1 MTFSMPRRPA
11 RLRTRRRSPIGVT
24 LAVLAGVVILVM
36 ILAQVWTEVLWY
48 DQVGFFQVL
57 RNEWATR
64 VILFA
69 VGFVVMAGATGLALR
84 LAYRSRPV
92 YPPSSPEQATLDH
105 YREQIEPLRRFAMA
119 AGPLMLGVFGGA
131 AASSQWAE
139 VLLFLNRVP
148 FGRTDPQFGMDL
160 SFFVFTL
167 PVLRFITS
175 FLMATTVL
183 AAIGSV
189 ATHYLYGGIRI
200 AAQGAGTA
208 SRAEPGDHAD
218 PPQRVGRITLAP
230 LVTRAARVQVACLA
244 AFFLLLVAANY
255 WLDRFSLLTK
265 TGDKFD
271 GAGYADVHAVMPSKT
286 ILAAAALFVAVLFFI
301 TAVGRSWRLP
311 GIGVALMVV
320 SAIVIG
326 GIYPS
331 VVQRFQVDPNAQE
344 LESKF
349 IQRNID
355 ATKTAFGLDNVVAQP
370 YDANTQAQA
379 GALRAD
385 ADTTASIRLL
395 DPAIVSPSFQQ
406 LQQNKQYYSFV
417 DTLAVD
423 RYAIDGKSRDT
434 VIAVRELNLKGL
446 STDRRSWVNDT
457 TVYTHGFGVVAAY
470 GNTSTVDGQPSFY
483 EGGIPSTGGLGTYEP
498 RIYFGQESPAYSI
511 VGAAAGATPWELDYP
526 SDSAGSG
533 TGQVNTTYQGDGGPR
548 IGDLWTKLLYSVK
561 FGSEQI
567 LFSDRVTP
575 QSQILYDR
583 SPRDRVAKVAPYLT
597 LDGMVYPAVVN
608 GRVVWIVDGY
618 TTSDAYPYSAQQ
630 SLDDATADS
639 LTQRTSVAGLL
650 PTQVNYL
657 RNSVKAT
664 VDAYSGKVTL
674 YTWDETD
681 PVLKAWGKAFPGSLQ
696 PLSSISGELMSHLRY
711 PEDLFKVQRKLLAT
725 YHVTDA
731 DSYYSGQDFWRNPN
745 DPTVGEQRPQPP
757 YYLTLQMPGQNAP
770 TFSLTSTFIP
780 GGNTNRNVLTGF
792 LAVDAEPGNIAGK
805 PREDYGKLR
814 LLELPRNAT
823 VPGPGQVQNNFNSNP
838 TVSTTLNLLKQG
850 NSTVLNGNLLTLPV
864 GGGLLYV
871 QPVYVQS
878 SAGTKFPL
886 LQKVLVSFGDQIGFA
901 NTLGEALDQVFGGDS
916 GATVSHG
923 APTPGATATPTP
935 GATATPTP
943 TPGATATP
951 DQVAAKAKLAA
962 ALSAANAALTEGQAA
977 LAKGDFAAY
986 GLAQDKLKQAVA
998 DAAAAQAQLGG

>member
-1 MTFSMPRRPA
+1 VTFATPRRPT
-11 RLRTRRRSPIGVT
+11 RIRMRRRSPLAVT
-24 LAVLAGVVILVM
+24 LAVLVAVFVLVM

-48 DQVGFFQVL
+48 QQTGFFQVL
-57 RNEWATR
+57 RNEWVTR
-64 VILFA
+64 AILF
-69 VGFVVMAGATGLALR
+69 VLGFLLMAGATGFALR

-92 YPPSSPEQATLDH
+92 YPPSSTEQATLDR
-105 YREQIEPLRRFAMA
+105 YREQIEPLRRLAMT
-119 AGPLMLGVFGGA
+119 AGPVILGIFAGA
-131 AASSQWAE
+131 AASSQWTD

-148 FGRTDPQFGMDL
+148 FGKTDPQFGIDL

-167 PVLRFITS
+167 PVLRFIAS

-183 AAIGSV
+183 AVIGSL

-200 AAQGAGTA
+200 TAEGDRLAAPAETGD
-208 SRAEPGDHAD
+208 RAEPAK
-218 PPQRVGRITLAP
+218 RAGRITLTP
-230 LVTRAARVQVACLA
+230 RVTRAARFQLSCLA
-244 AFFLLLVAANY
+244 AFFLVLVAANY
-255 WLDRFSLLTK
+255 LLDRYSLLTK
-265 TGDKFD
+265 TGDRFD
-271 GAGYADVHAVMPSKT
+271 GAGYADVNAVMPSKT
-286 ILAAAALFVAVLFFI
+286 ILAAAALFVAVLFI
-301 TAVGRSWRLP
+301 ATAAGRTWRLP

-326 GIYPS
+326 GIYPA

-344 LESKF
+344 LESPY

-355 ATKTAFGLDNVVAQP
+355 ATKAAFGLDNVEVAP
-370 YDANTQAQA
+370 YDASTQAQA

-385 ADTTASIRLL
+385 AETTASIRLL

-423 RYAIDGKSRDT
+423 RYVIDGKSRDT
-434 VIAVRELNLKGL
+434 VIAVRELNLNGL

-470 GNTSTVDGQPSFY
+470 GNTSTVDGQPAFY
-483 EGGIPSTGGLGTYEP
+483 EGGIPPTGGLGTYEP

-511 VGAAAGATPWELDYP
+511 VGAPAGTTPWELDYP
-526 SDSAGSG
+526 ADNAASG
-533 TGQVNTTYQGDGGPR
+533 TGQVNTTYTGDGGPR
-548 IGDLWTKLLYSVK
+548 IGNLWTKLLYSVK

-583 SPRDRVAKVAPYLT
+583 SPLDRVAKVAPYLT
-597 LDGMVYPAVVN
+597 LDGMTYPAVVD

-674 YTWDETD
+674 YTWDEND

-696 PLSSISGELMSHLRY
+696 PLSSISGNLMSHLRY
-711 PEDLFKVQRKLLAT
+711 PEDMFKVQRKLLAT

-731 DSYYSGQDFWRNPN
+731 GSYYSGQDFWRNPN

-757 YYLTLQMPGQNAP
+757 YYLTLQMPGQTAP

-792 LAVDAEPGNIAGK
+792 LAVDAEPGNVTGK

-838 TVSTTLNLLKQG
+838 TVSTTLNLLRQG

-923 APTPGATATPTP
+923 APTAGATATPGQTPSPGATATP
-935 GATATPTP
+935 GTATPE
-943 TPGATATP
+943 
-951 DQVAAKAKLAA
+951 QVAAKAKLATSLAAAKA
-962 ALSAANAALTEGQAA
+962 ALLEGQAA

-986 GLAQDKLKQAVA
+986 GAAQAKLQQAVD
-998 DAAAAQAQLGG
+998 DAAAAQAVLGG